1 MYNECKFCKRQVEK
15 YRKNTESMLRIDL
28 QETLN
33 VVMNLLS
40 PVVEAI
46 EDKKEFYDVW
56 KKDDLTWHSN

>member
-1 MYNECKFCKRQVEK
+1 MNVNSVKDRLKNIV
-15 YRKNTESMLRIDL
+15 KNTEAMLRIDL

-46 EDKKEFYDVW
+46 EDKREFYDEW
-56 KKDDLTWHSN
+56 KKDDLKWHSN